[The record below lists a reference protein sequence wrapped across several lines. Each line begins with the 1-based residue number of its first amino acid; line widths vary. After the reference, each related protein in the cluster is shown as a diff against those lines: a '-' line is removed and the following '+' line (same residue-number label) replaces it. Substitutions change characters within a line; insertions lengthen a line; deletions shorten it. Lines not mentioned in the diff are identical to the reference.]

1 MGIAPAAA
9 ANAAV
14 TPKTEAP
21 NEARALSRAFSNVA
35 KALGPSVVRIE
46 VEVARGG
53 GGNGNGGGRRRM
65 PAPNGPDDDDDEV
78 PPFFRH
84 FFEFG
89 PGGGMPEPG
98 PAHGVGS
105 GFIIGTNGDIITNR
119 HVVQG
124 ATKVTV
130 TMNDGKEYPAHV
142 VGKDAQTDVAVVR
155 MEKPPAN
162 LVVARLGDSDKLEV
176 GEWVVAVGSP
186 LGLEQTVTAGIVSGK
201 GRPGRHVQMSGKRV
215 RGYIQTDAKINPG
228 NSGGPLVNLEGE
240 VVGVNTLIQVGA
252 GGAYGFA
259 IPVNE
264 VRRVAQ
270 LLVKEGRVR
279 YPYLGLLLTDVKD
292 LDDTQK
298 AKLGKQLPQR
308 GAFVQELTPGG
319 PAGKAG
325 MRPGDVITEVNAQK
339 INGAGDVVDY
349 VSGQNIGTKV
359 TVTMNDGKE
368 YPAQVVGKDAQTDV
382 AVVRMEK
389 PPANL
394 VVARLGDSDKLEV
407 GEWVVAVGSPLGL
420 EQTVTAGIVSGKGRP
435 GRHVQMSGKRV
446 RGYIQTDAKIN
457 PGNSGGPLV
466 NLEGEVVGV
475 NTLIQVGAGGA
486 YGFAIPVNEVRRV
499 ATLLVKE
506 GRVRYPYL
514 GLLLTDVKD
523 LDEAQKAKLAKPVP
537 AQGAVVQELTPGGP
551 AGKAGMRPGD
561 VITEVNN
568 QK

>member
-1 MGIAPAAA
+1 MIRNRMRAIVAAVALGTAGIFGLPTFFHGTPSGPQIAPAAA
-9 ANAAV
+9 AGAAV
-14 TPKTEAP
+14 TPRTEAP

-53 GGNGNGGGRRRM
+53 MGGGRHRM
-65 PAPNGPDDDDDEV
+65 QPPGGGGDDDDDNSV

-84 FFEFG
+84 FFDN
-89 PGGGMPEPG
+89 GGGMPDPG

-130 TMNDGKEYPAHV
+130 TMNDGKEYSAQV

-155 MEKPPAN
+155 LDKAPAN

-186 LGLEQTVTAGIVSGK
+186 LGLEQTVTAGIISGK

-270 LLVKEGRVR
+270 VLVKEGRVR

-292 LDDTQK
+292 LDDAQK
-298 AKLGKQLPQR
+298 SKLGKSAPPQ
-308 GAFVQELTPGG
+308 
-319 PAGKAG
+319 
-325 MRPGDVITEVNAQK
+325 
-339 INGAGDVVDY
+339 
-349 VSGQNIGTKV
+349 
-359 TVTMNDGKE
+359 
-368 YPAQVVGKDAQTDV
+368 
-382 AVVRMEK
+382 
-389 PPANL
+389 
-394 VVARLGDSDKLEV
+394 
-407 GEWVVAVGSPLGL
+407 
-420 EQTVTAGIVSGKGRP
+420 
-435 GRHVQMSGKRV
+435 
-446 RGYIQTDAKIN
+446 
-457 PGNSGGPLV
+457 
-466 NLEGEVVGV
+466 
-475 NTLIQVGAGGA
+475 GA
-486 YGFAIPVNEVRRV
+486 Y
-499 ATLLVKE
+499 
-506 GRVRYPYL
+506 
-514 GLLLTDVKD
+514 
-523 LDEAQKAKLAKPVP
+523 
-537 AQGAVVQELTPGGP
+537 VQELTPGGP

-568 QK
+568 QKIAGAGDVVDYVSGQNIGTKVTLHYVREGKPAQTQVALAELPDEDQRQTAEAQGQGKIGLGLQTLTPDVATSLGLDRGTKGAVITEVVPGTPAERAGLKAGDVVVEVDRRPVNSSDEAVSALRGPQKNGHLLRVRTATGSRYVPVK

>member
-1 MGIAPAAA
+1 MIRNRMRATVAVLALGAAGLIGLPGLFHGAPSAPSVGVAPAAA
-9 ANAAV
+9 AGAAV

-46 VEVARGG
+46 VEVSRGG
-53 GGNGNGGGRRRM
+53 MAGGRRRA
-65 PAPNGPDDDDDEV
+65 PAPDDDDENV

-130 TMNDGKEYPAHV
+130 TMNDGKEYAAQV

-155 MEKPPAN
+155 LEKPPSN

-270 LLVKEGRVR
+270 VLVKEGRMR

-298 AKLGKQLPQR
+298 SKLGSSAPQR

-325 MRPGDVITEVNAQK
+325 MRPGDVITEVNNQK
-339 INGAGDVVDY
+339 IAGAGDVVDY
-349 VSGQNIGTKV
+349 VSGQSIGAKV
-359 TVTMNDGKE
+359 TLHYVRDGR
-368 YPAQVVGKDAQTDV
+368 PAQTQVALAELPDEDQRQTAEAQGQGKIGLGLQTLTPDV
-382 AVVRMEK
+382 A
-389 PPANL
+389 
-394 VVARLGDSDKLEV
+394 S
-407 GEWVVAVGSPLGL
+407 SLGL
-420 EQTVTAGIVSGKGRP
+420 EKGTHGAVVTDVVSGSPAERAGLKP
-435 GRHVQMSGKRV
+435 GDVVVEVDRKPVGSSEEAVAALRAPQKNGHLLRV
-446 RGYIQTDAKIN
+446 RGA
-457 PGNSGGPLV
+457 SGTRFV
-466 NLEGEVVGV
+466 
-475 NTLIQVGAGGA
+475 T
-486 YGFAIPVNEVRRV
+486 
-499 ATLLVKE
+499 VK
-506 GRVRYPYL
+506 
-514 GLLLTDVKD
+514 
-523 LDEAQKAKLAKPVP
+523 
-537 AQGAVVQELTPGGP
+537 
-551 AGKAGMRPGD
+551 
-561 VITEVNN
+561 
-568 QK
+568 

>member
-1 MGIAPAAA
+1 MIRARTRTIVSVLALGVAGVVGLPGLFHGVSSGPGVAPAAA
-9 ANAAV
+9 ANPAV

-53 GGNGNGGGRRRM
+53 MGGGRNRM
-65 PAPNGPDDDDDEV
+65 PGPNGPGDDDDDNDNNV

-84 FFEFG
+84 FFG

-130 TMNDGKEYPAHV
+130 TMNDGKEYPAQV

-155 MEKPPAN
+155 LEKPPSN

-292 LDDTQK
+292 LDD
-298 AKLGKQLPQR
+298 
-308 GAFVQELTPGG
+308 
-319 PAGKAG
+319 
-325 MRPGDVITEVNAQK
+325 
-339 INGAGDVVDY
+339 
-349 VSGQNIGTKV
+349 
-359 TVTMNDGKE
+359 
-368 YPAQVVGKDAQTDV
+368 
-382 AVVRMEK
+382 
-389 PPANL
+389 
-394 VVARLGDSDKLEV
+394 
-407 GEWVVAVGSPLGL
+407 
-420 EQTVTAGIVSGKGRP
+420 
-435 GRHVQMSGKRV
+435 
-446 RGYIQTDAKIN
+446 
-457 PGNSGGPLV
+457 
-466 NLEGEVVGV
+466 
-475 NTLIQVGAGGA
+475 
-486 YGFAIPVNEVRRV
+486 
-499 ATLLVKE
+499 
-506 GRVRYPYL
+506 
-514 GLLLTDVKD
+514 
-523 LDEAQKAKLAKPVP
+523 AQKAKLAKPIP
-537 AQGAVVQELTPGGP
+537 PQGAVVQELTPGGP

-568 QK
+568 QKIAGAGDVVDYVSGQNIGTKVTLHYVREGKPAQTQVALAELPDEDQRQTAEAQGQGKIGLGLQTLTPDVASSLGLERNTHGAVVTDVVSGSPAERAGLKPGDVVVEVDRRPVNSSEEAVTALRAPQKNGHLLRVRGASGTRFVTVK